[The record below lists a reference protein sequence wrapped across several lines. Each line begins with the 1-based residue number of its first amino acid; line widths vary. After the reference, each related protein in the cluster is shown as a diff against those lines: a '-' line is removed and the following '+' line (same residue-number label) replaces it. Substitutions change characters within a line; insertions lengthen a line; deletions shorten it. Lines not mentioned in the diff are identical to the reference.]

1 MTVAQ
6 LMGNLNTNPAF
17 IYVIGRTIILFLS
30 GILII
35 RYGNRRYSLRT
46 TFDYLLIIILG
57 GIISRGINGSPA
69 LLSTVTALFTLI
81 LLHRLIAVVTCHSTN
96 LERFFKGRPRLLI
109 EQGQLCER
117 ELQRMHITREDLLS
131 ELRSQLH
138 SDDLNQI
145 KRAYLEGGGRI
156 TFVRF

>member
-1 MTVAQ
+1 MTSVQ
-6 LMGNLNTNPAF
+6 LMDNLNTNPAF
-17 IYVIGRTIILFLS
+17 IYVIGRSTILFLL

-57 GIISRGINGSPA
+57 GLISRGIHGSPS
-69 LLSTVTALFTLI
+69 LLSTVTALLTLI
-81 LLHRLIAVVTCHSTN
+81 FLHRLIAVVTCYSKN
-96 LERFFKGRPRLLI
+96 LERFFKGRPRVLI
-109 EQGQLCER
+109 EQGELCDK
-117 ELQRMHITREDLLS
+117 ELRRTHITTEDLLS

-138 SDDLNQI
+138 CDDFKQI